1 MVLHKNRLKRYI
13 VIVCAGLLAAFT
25 LTACRVNVNKT
36 EKEPAAEETAKP
48 AAEGAAEEAA
58 AEAEAQ
64 ADDAIEEAEAQGN
77 DAIAEAEAQENDAVE
92 KAEDQTETVLEE
104 VAGEMDLAGSW
115 EDEISMRAGMDCVR
129 NDDGSYDIVVHWGGS
144 AWETAIWEIHGTY
157 DEASGMLSYKD
168 GKYSIHTF
176 DDKNQET
183 ISGEKTTSGVFLKE
197 GDKLRWQDS
206 ENSSEGLFVKVE

>member
-1 MVLHKNRLKRYI
+1 MDIRNKRLKRYI
-13 VIVCAGLLAAFT
+13 VMACAAMLAAFT
-25 LTACRVNVNKT
+25 LTACRVNANNT

-58 AEAEAQ
+58 AQAQ
-64 ADDAIEEAEAQGN
+64 AQGN
-77 DAIAEAEAQENDAVE
+77 DAIEAAEVQGNDAVE
-92 KAEDQTETVLEE
+92 DAEAQTEAVLGEF
-104 VAGEMDLAGSW
+104 AGEMDLAGSW

-129 NDDGSYDIVVHWGGS
+129 NEDGSYDIRVHWGGS
-144 AWETAIWEIHGTY
+144 AWETAVWEIHGTY
-157 DEASGMLSYKD
+157 DEASGMLSYED

-183 ISGEKTTSGVFLKE
+183 VSGEKTTSGVFMKE

-206 ENSSEGLFVKVE
+206 ENSGEGLFVKVK

>member
-1 MVLHKNRLKRYI
+1 
-13 VIVCAGLLAAFT
+13 
-25 LTACRVNVNKT
+25 
-36 EKEPAAEETAKP
+36 
-48 AAEGAAEEAA
+48 
-58 AEAEAQ
+58 
-64 ADDAIEEAEAQGN
+64 
-77 DAIAEAEAQENDAVE
+77 
-92 KAEDQTETVLEE
+92 
-104 VAGEMDLAGSW
+104 MDLAGSW

-157 DEASGMLSYKD
+157 DEASGMLFYKD

-183 ISGEKTTSGVFLKE
+183 ISGEKTTSGAFLKE

-206 ENSSEGLFVKVE
+206 ENSGEGLFVKVK